1 MRSIVERSADFATA
15 RVSVLTVGVIVS
27 VTVTV
32 SVRELAANDGT
43 GSGTPGIQP

>member
-1 MRSIVERSADFATA
+1 MRSIVERSTDFATA
-15 RVSVLTVGVIVS
+15 RVSVLTVGVT